1 MLQDSKELQQKK
13 VGELFRKAHEEK
25 TELTFRAPT
34 GSGKT
39 WMMADFMN
47 RILAEQH
54 NIVFIVSTLSKGNLA
69 QQNYDSFV
77 TNVRNGN
84 FPNLKPYLIN
94 SDASSEEDVYIPT
107 DYNVYV
113 LPRDLYKEGS
123 ILKRGAMQNF
133 LRKMKYG
140 DYLEHIPGKEIYLI
154 KDECHVATTNL
165 DNEKEYWSRI
175 FNFSATPKLG
185 RGQTPDVEM
194 TDEEAQDARLIKE
207 VILNEDIEATVED
220 ALDKFIE
227 IKSQYDNLLD
237 VHPCLIIQI
246 SNKDKAEEE
255 WTQKIRPALDK
266 HQALKWMLIVDAYK
280 KTGEEDK
287 KKYLECDTNDS
298 VKKKLP
304 PSKWKDY
311 AKERHSTID
320 VIIFKMVIS
329 EGWDIPRACMLFQVR
344 DTTSIQLDEQV
355 MGRVRRN
362 PRLLDY
368 ETLSPEAQQLATT
381 AWVWGIRPKEMKKTI
396 PVRLYKEGD
405 MGVRTQIQVWTT
417 RLLEL
422 TERSDFDIHT
432 YMKEQKMPPSNED
445 IFTLYRKMQ
454 QGDEGLTNVCYD
466 YAGENYYKWWHFMET
481 YDKVKKVYDT
491 FKVDYEKSMVKNIET
506 SFPVASAYIDDE
518 THSDIETWVWRRHD
532 IKSDKFSFDS
542 EAEGEWAMVLE
553 KLSLRSQGIAELEQK
568 ESKEEIYLWGKN
580 FPKNSDICYQ
590 YYSNGIHKSY
600 PDFILKDKAGRI
612 HVMEVK
618 CLNGSGK
625 AGFNPEDYLEK
636 VEKLKE
642 CYKYCSQKLEN
653 HVFHVPI
660 KTGDEWDIWTYQN
673 GVEDKLTKDQFKA
686 SLTH

>member
-13 VGELFRKAHEEK
+13 VGELFRKAHEGK

-94 SDASSEEDVYIPT
+94 SEASSEEDVYIPT

-165 DNEKEYWSRI
+165 DNEREYWSRI
-175 FNFSATPKLG
+175 FNFSATPRLG

-207 VILNEDIEATVED
+207 VVLNEDINATVED

-227 IKSQYDNLLD
+227 IKSQYDNLLN

-287 KKYLECDTNDS
+287 KKYLECDTNDN
-298 VKKKLP
+298 VKKKLL

-344 DTTSIQLDEQV
+344 DTTSTQLDEQV

-368 ETLSPEAQQLATT
+368 ETLSPEAQKLATT

-422 TERSDFDIHT
+422 TERADFDIHT
-432 YMKEQKMPPSNED
+432 YMKGQTMPPSNED

-454 QGDEGLTNVCYD
+454 QGDEGLTKLCYD
-466 YAGENYYKWWHFMET
+466 YAGEDYYKWWHFMET
-481 YDKVKKVYDT
+481 YDKVRKVYDT
-491 FKVDYEKSMVKNIET
+491 FKVDYEKSMVKDIET
-506 SFPVASAYIDDE
+506 SFPVASSYIDNE
-518 THSDIETWVWRRHD
+518 THNDIETWVWRRYD
-532 IKSDKFSFDS
+532 IKSDKYSFDS
-542 EAEGEWAMVLE
+542 EAESEWANMLE
-553 KLSLRSQGIAELEQK
+553 KLSLRSKGIAELEQQVC
-568 ESKEEIYLWGKN
+568 EEDIYLWGKN
-580 FPKNSDICYQ
+580 FPKNSAICYQ
-590 YYSNGIHKSY
+590 YYSNGVHKSY

-625 AGFNPEDYLEK
+625 AGFSPEEYVEK

-673 GVEDKLTKDQFKA
+673 GVEDKLTKEQFKA
-686 SLTH
+686 SLTL